1 MKKQR
6 LASLLGGAFIFIC
19 ASNVWALNKVTVTAA
34 TGGSAISADTT
45 GGTWTTL
52 TGPVLT
58 ESSSADIHAGTI
70 ILTAPNGFLFN
81 AGVTV
86 TVQVSG
92 STTASQNVNG
102 TANNGTFNATVA
114 ADGSTVTATINTESA
129 TANTLTFQNIQVR
142 PTAGTPLASGNITES
157 GTSVLDGLTLS
168 TGTWG
173 ALTEVAGAAARMI
186 VTLPNQTF
194 TSGSGNSGSVVNQT
208 AGTSFN
214 ITKLTAAD
222 QFNNI
227 VTGYS
232 GAKTIS
238 YSGPG
243 GNPTY
248 TTAVSFTSGQSTTTL
263 ATTLTKAETTAIT
276 ATDGTLTGV
285 ASSGLTVNVGIFN
298 KLQVLMPGETAAP
311 GTTTGKTGT
320 ASGQTAG
327 VAFSVTV
334 NAVDANFNLISTN
347 DTVHFTSTDANAT
360 LPANGALS
368 LGTLSSNVTF
378 KTSGSQTVTVSDVTH
393 SGVTAGTSAPVTV
406 SAASAA
412 LVRVETAANGS
423 GTIVPTQSLSL
434 GNSITVYSISRDAFS
449 NFVANVA
456 ANSWSLT
463 GITGGVSSGD
473 LVAAGD
479 SKSAT
484 FTANATG
491 SAVIHAPSGSLTA
504 TDSGTITVTA
514 GSTTTALSSS
524 PDPSVFGQ
532 SVTFT
537 ATVSPVAPATG
548 TPTGTV
554 TFKDGA
560 TTLGTGTLSGGSAS
574 FSTNGLSVAS
584 HSITAVYGGDV
595 NYNTSTSAALTQVV
609 NKSASTVGLA
619 SSANPSVFGQSVTL
633 TATVSATSPGN
644 GTPTGTVTFKDGATS
659 LATNNLTAG
668 SATYTSSTLSVTS
681 HSITAVYNGDSNFT
695 TNTSSALSQVV
706 NKSDTTATLTSSTN
720 PTVFGQA
727 VVFTATVAAASPGV
741 GTPSGTVT
749 FKDGATALSTNT
761 LSGGQV
767 NYTNSTLAPG
777 SHSLTAVYNG
787 DGNFNTNTSGVVTQ
801 TVGQASSTTSVA
813 SSANPS
819 VFGQSVTFTA
829 TVSAVA
835 PGAGT
840 PTGSVIFQDGGTPL
854 VTNNLSSGQATFA
867 SSSLSVGSH
876 SITAIYAGDSNF
888 SGSDNAGSPLSQT
901 VNAASTTTTVAS
913 SANPS
918 VSGQSVT
925 FTATVSVTAP
935 GSGTPTGTVT
945 FKDGATTLGT
955 GTLGAGS
962 ATYSTSTL
970 SVTSHSITALY
981 AGDGNF
987 NTSTS
992 SALTQTVNKANST
1005 TAVTSSANPSVSGQS
1020 VVLTATVSASSPGSG
1035 TPSGTVVFKD
1045 GGVAISTNT
1054 LSGGVANY
1062 TNTTLSVASHSIT
1075 VAYNGDASFNTN
1087 ISGTL
1092 TQTVN
1097 KASSSVAL
1105 GSSANPSVFGQ
1116 SVTIT
1121 ATVSAV
1127 SPASG
1132 TPTGT
1137 VTFKDGATSLATN
1150 NLSGGVATYTS
1161 STLSVTSHSIT
1172 AVYNGDSNFNTNTS
1186 SALTQTVNK
1195 SDTTPTL
1202 TSNTN
1207 PSVFGQS
1214 VIFTATV
1221 AATSPGA
1228 GTPTGTVVFKDGATA
1243 LFTNTLSGGSATY
1256 TNSALSVTSHS
1267 MTVVYNGDGNF
1278 NTNTSAV
1285 FTQTVNQANSTTTV
1299 SSSANPSVFGQSV
1312 TFTATVSAA
1321 APGAGTPTGTV
1332 QFQTNGVNYGSPV
1345 SLSGG
1350 SASAPTLSS
1359 LAVGSTTVAA
1369 LYSGD
1374 GNFNASDNTASPLT
1388 QTVNKANTSTALSS
1402 SANPSV
1408 SGQSVTFTATVTAT
1422 APGSG
1427 TPSGTVTF
1435 KDGAT
1440 TLGTGTL
1447 SSGSATFTTN
1457 GLSVASHS
1465 ITAVYAGDGSFNTN
1479 TSGIVTQ
1486 TVNKASSA
1494 TALASSANPSVFGQ
1508 SVTFTATVS
1517 AVSPGSGTPT
1527 GTVTFKDG
1535 ATSLATNNLS
1545 GG

>member
-19 ASNVWALNKVTVTAA
+19 AGNAWALNKVTVTAA

-114 ADGSTVTATINTESA
+114 GDGSTVTATISTESA

-142 PTAGTPLASGNITES
+142 PTAGTPLASGNISES

-320 ASGQTAG
+320 ASGRAAG

-491 SAVIHAPSGSLTA
+491 SAVIHAPSGSLTG

-537 ATVSPVAPATG
+537 ATVSAVAPATG

-633 TATVSATSPGN
+633 TATVSAASPGS

-659 LATNNLTAG
+659 LATNTLTAG

-681 HSITAVYNGDSNFT
+681 HSITAVYNGDSSFT

-727 VVFTATVAAASPGV
+727 VVFTATIAPAGPGA
-741 GTPSGTVT
+741 GTPTGTVT

-761 LSGGQV
+761 LSAGQV
-767 NYTNSTLAPG
+767 NYTNASLSVG

-787 DGNFNTNTSGVVTQ
+787 DGNFNTNTSGIVTQ
-801 TVGQASSTTSVA
+801 TVGQASSTTSLA

-835 PGAGT
+835 PAAGT
-840 PTGSVIFQDGGTPL
+840 PTGSVIFQDGGTP
-854 VTNNLSSGQATFA
+854 VATNNLSSGQATYT

-876 SITAIYAGDSNF
+876 SITAVYAGDNNF
-888 SGSDNAGSPLSQT
+888 TGSDNTASPLSQT
-901 VNAASTTTTVAS
+901 VNAAGTTTALAS
-913 SANPS
+913 SVNPS

-945 FKDGATTLGT
+945 FKDA
-955 GTLGAGS
+955 
-962 ATYSTSTL
+962 
-970 SVTSHSITALY
+970 
-981 AGDGNF
+981 
-987 NTSTS
+987 
-992 SALTQTVNKANST
+992 
-1005 TAVTSSANPSVSGQS
+1005 
-1020 VVLTATVSASSPGSG
+1020 G
-1035 TPSGTVVFKD
+1035 TP
-1045 GGVAISTNT
+1045 
-1054 LSGGVANY
+1054 
-1062 TNTTLSVASHSIT
+1062 
-1075 VAYNGDASFNTN
+1075 
-1087 ISGTL
+1087 
-1092 TQTVN
+1092 
-1097 KASSSVAL
+1097 
-1105 GSSANPSVFGQ
+1105 
-1116 SVTIT
+1116 
-1121 ATVSAV
+1121 
-1127 SPASG
+1127 
-1132 TPTGT
+1132 
-1137 VTFKDGATSLATN
+1137 LATN
-1150 NLSGGVATYTS
+1150 GLSGTSATFT
-1161 STLSVTSHSIT
+1161 TTALSAASHSIT
-1172 AVYNGDSNFNTNTS
+1172 AVYNGDGNFSISTS
-1186 SALTQTVNK
+1186 
-1195 SDTTPTL
+1195 
-1202 TSNTN
+1202 
-1207 PSVFGQS
+1207 
-1214 VIFTATV
+1214 
-1221 AATSPGA
+1221 
-1228 GTPTGTVVFKDGATA
+1228 GTV
-1243 LFTNTLSGGSATY
+1243 
-1256 TNSALSVTSHS
+1256 
-1267 MTVVYNGDGNF
+1267 
-1278 NTNTSAV
+1278 
-1285 FTQTVNQANSTTTV
+1285 
-1299 SSSANPSVFGQSV
+1299 
-1312 TFTATVSAA
+1312 
-1321 APGAGTPTGTV
+1321 
-1332 QFQTNGVNYGSPV
+1332 
-1345 SLSGG
+1345 
-1350 SASAPTLSS
+1350 
-1359 LAVGSTTVAA
+1359 
-1369 LYSGD
+1369 
-1374 GNFNASDNTASPLT
+1374 T
-1388 QTVNKANTSTALSS
+1388 QTVNKANSSTA
-1402 SANPSV
+1402 
-1408 SGQSVTFTATVTAT
+1408 VT
-1422 APGSG
+1422 
-1427 TPSGTVTF
+1427 
-1435 KDGAT
+1435 
-1440 TLGTGTL
+1440 
-1447 SSGSATFTTN
+1447 
-1457 GLSVASHS
+1457 
-1465 ITAVYAGDGSFNTN
+1465 
-1479 TSGIVTQ
+1479 
-1486 TVNKASSA
+1486 
-1494 TALASSANPSVFGQ
+1494 
-1508 SVTFTATVS
+1508 
-1517 AVSPGSGTPT
+1517 
-1527 GTVTFKDG
+1527 
-1535 ATSLATNNLS
+1535 
-1545 GG
+1545 